1 MLLEAVAA
9 GLVGVALL
17 WLVFEPMLGP
27 PRVST
32 SRLGELD
39 ELEETRKGLALT
51 ALKEIEFDRETG
63 KLSDAD
69 YAYLKSRYTSAAI
82 EALREEEGKGG
93 GEAVERIVAER
104 VRVVRAAAAGTPA
117 IACPDCGIRPEPD
130 ALFCSS
136 CGRRIGGPGACGSCG
151 AGLEAGSRF
160 CTNCGDRIAA

>member
-1 MLLEAVAA
+1 MLVEAIAA

-27 PRVST
+27 PKIST
-32 SRLGELD
+32 DRLGELD
-39 ELEETRKGLALT
+39 ELEDTRKGLALT

-82 EALREEEGKGG
+82 EALREEEGQGG
-93 GEAVERIVAER
+93 AAIERLVAER
-104 VRVVRAAAAGTPA
+104 VRVVRTAAEGPA
-117 IACPDCGIRPEPD
+117 ITCPDCGVRPEPD

-136 CGRRIGGPGACGSCG
+136 CGRRIGGPAACGSCG
-151 AGLEAGSRF
+151 AGLEVGSRF

>member
-1 MLLEAVAA
+1 MLVEAIAA

-27 PRVST
+27 PKIST
-32 SRLGELD
+32 DRLGELD
-39 ELEETRKGLALT
+39 ELEDTRKGLALT

-82 EALREEEGKGG
+82 EALREEEGQGG
-93 GEAVERIVAER
+93 AAIERLVAER
-104 VRVVRAAAAGTPA
+104 VRVVRAAAEGPA
-117 IACPDCGIRPEPD
+117 ITCPDCGVRPEPD

-136 CGRRIGGPGACGSCG
+136 CGRRIGGPEACGSCG
-151 AGLEAGSRF
+151 AGLEVGSRF